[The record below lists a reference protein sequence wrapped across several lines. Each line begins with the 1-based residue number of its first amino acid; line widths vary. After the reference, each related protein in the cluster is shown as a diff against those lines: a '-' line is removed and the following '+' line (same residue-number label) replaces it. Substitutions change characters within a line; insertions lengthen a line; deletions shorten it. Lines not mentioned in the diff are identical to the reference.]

1 MKIKNNKTKIFNL
14 EELYKIINSR
24 IKSKNK
30 NSYTYMLDKSP
41 KMLYKKIREEAIEL
55 TKTRNKKQV
64 IWETADLLYFVTVL
78 LAKRKVKFE
87 EVYKKLEERNK
98 NPRKLI
104 KLNKRGK

>member
-1 MKIKNNKTKIFNL
+1 MRIKNNENKIVNL
-14 EELYKIINSR
+14 EGLYKIVNSR

-30 NSYTYMLDKSP
+30 NSYTCKLDKNP
-41 KMLYKKIREEAIEL
+41 KRLYKKIREEAVEL

-64 IWETADLLYFVTVL
+64 IWEAADLLYFVTVL

-98 NPRKLI
+98 KPRKLI
-104 KLNKRGK
+104 KLKKRRK